1 MRARPLVFGNGFE
14 QMVSDFSIPS
24 ISEWRRIT
32 ILSIYRKKQ
41 LPVQSDPFL

>member
-24 ISEWRRIT
+24 ISE
-32 ILSIYRKKQ
+32 
-41 LPVQSDPFL
+41 